1 MACLP
6 LPILSDMSYEMFIGL
21 RYLRAKRKQTF
32 VSLITLI
39 SIAGVM
45 VGVTALIVVIAVMNG
60 FKEDLRDKI
69 LGVTS
74 HVVISRFDGNISKY
88 QEVRAKVE
96 EVSGVNAATPF
107 IYTQVMISSRKAMS
121 GAVLRGIEPKTA
133 SKVINLPKNLRA
145 GSLEELE
152 AENKPEGMRST
163 PGIILG
169 NELARNIG
177 ASRGEPVTVISPLG
191 RLTPLGRVPRSQ
203 TFRVAGIF
211 DSGMYEYDST
221 IAYVSLWA
229 AQRFLG
235 IGDRVTGIEVRVDE
249 IYEADRVAKAIGK
262 ALDGYPYWSRDWMRM
277 NKNLFSALKLE
288 KIVMFIILTLIILV
302 AAFNIVGTLIMVVI
316 EKTRDIA
323 ILKSM
328 GATRRSIMKIFM
340 IEGAVIGLVG
350 TLLGL
355 LGGYTLCKLLATYKF
370 IELPSDVYYISTL
383 PVQMN
388 PLDVALIALAAIV
401 ITLAASVYPAWQAS
415 RFDPAEAIRYE

>member
-1 MACLP
+1 
-6 LPILSDMSYEMFIGL
+6 MSYELFIGL
-21 RYLRAKRKQTF
+21 RYLKAKRKQTF
-32 VSLITLI
+32 VSLITFI

-88 QEVRAKVE
+88 LEVKEKVE

-107 IYTQVMISSRKAMS
+107 IYTQVMISSRKAIS
-121 GAVLRGIEPKTA
+121 GAVLRGIEPKSA

-235 IGDRVTGIEVRVDE
+235 IGDRVTGIEVRVDD
-249 IYEADRVAKAIGK
+249 IYRADRVAKAIDK

-302 AAFNIVGTLIMVVI
+302 AAFNIVGTLIMVVM

-355 LGGYTLCKLLATYKF
+355 LGGYTLCTLLATYKF

-415 RFDPAEAIRYE
+415 RLDPAEAIRYE

>member
-1 MACLP
+1 
-6 LPILSDMSYEMFIGL
+6 MSYELFIGL
-21 RYLRAKRKQTF
+21 RYLKAKRKQTF

-39 SIAGVM
+39 SITGVM

-60 FKEDLRDKI
+60 FKEDLREKI

-88 QEVRAKVE
+88 QKVRTKVE
-96 EVSGVNAATPF
+96 EVAGVNAATPF
-107 IYTQVMISSRKAMS
+107 IYTQVMISSRKAIS

-133 SKVINLPKNLRA
+133 SKVINLPKNLRS
-145 GSLEELE
+145 GSLDELE
-152 AENKPEGMRST
+152 AEKKPEGMRST

-177 ASRGEPVTVISPLG
+177 VTRGEPVTVISPLG

-235 IGDRVTGIEVRVDE
+235 IGEQVTGIEVRVDE
-249 IYEADRVAKAIGK
+249 IYEADRVARAIGK

-388 PLDVALIALAAIV
+388 PLDVAIIALAAIV

>member
-1 MACLP
+1 
-6 LPILSDMSYEMFIGL
+6 MSYELFIGL
-21 RYLRAKRKQTF
+21 RYLKAKRKQTF

-39 SIAGVM
+39 SIAGVT
-45 VGVTALIVVIAVMNG
+45 VGVTALIVVLAVMNG

-69 LGVTS
+69 IGVTS
-74 HVVISRFDGNISKY
+74 HVVVSRFDGNIPNYLKVS
-88 QEVRAKVE
+88 AKVE
-96 EVSGVNAATPF
+96 QVHGVVAATPF
-107 IYTQVMISSRKAMS
+107 IYTQAMIKSRQGIS
-121 GAVLRGIEPKTA
+121 GAVLRGIDPETA
-133 SKVINLPKNLRA
+133 GKVINLAKNMRS
-145 GSLEELE
+145 GSLQELAAEE
-152 AENKPEGMRST
+152 KPGGTRAT

-169 NELARNIG
+169 NELARNLG
-177 ASRGEPVTVISPLG
+177 VSRGEPLTVISPLG
-191 RLTPLGRVPRSQ
+191 RLTPLGQVPRSQ

-235 IGDRVTGIEVRVDE
+235 IGNRATGIEVRVED
-249 IYEADRVAKAIGK
+249 IYEADHVARDIGK
-262 ALDGYPYWSRDWMRM
+262 ALGGYPYWSRDWMRM

-302 AAFNIVGTLIMVVI
+302 AAFNIIGTLIMVVM

-340 IEGAVIGLVG
+340 IEGVIIGLVG

-355 LGGYTLCKLLATYKF
+355 LGGYTLCKLLATYQF
-370 IELPSDVYYISTL
+370 IELPRDVYYISTL
-383 PVQMN
+383 PVRMD
-388 PLDVALIALAAIV
+388 PLDVTLIALAAMIISLV
-401 ITLAASVYPAWQAS
+401 ATVYPAWQAS
-415 RFDPAEAIRYE
+415 RLDPVEAIRYE

>member
-1 MACLP
+1 
-6 LPILSDMSYEMFIGL
+6 MSYELFIGL
-21 RYLRAKRKQTF
+21 RYLKAKRKQTF

-88 QEVRAKVE
+88 QEVRAKVG

-107 IYTQVMISSRKAMS
+107 IYTQVMISSRKAIS

-133 SKVINLPKNLRA
+133 SKVINLPKNMRA

-152 AENKPEGMRST
+152 AENKPEGMRAT

-177 ASRGEPVTVISPLG
+177 ALRGDPVTVISPLG

-235 IGDRVTGIEVRVDE
+235 IGDRVTGIEVRVDD
-249 IYEADRVAKAIGK
+249 IYAADRVARAIGK

-355 LGGYTLCKLLATYKF
+355 LGGYTICTLLATYKF

>member
-1 MACLP
+1 
-6 LPILSDMSYEMFIGL
+6 MSYELFIGL
-21 RYLRAKRKQTF
+21 RYLKAKRKQTF

-107 IYTQVMISSRKAMS
+107 IYTQVMISSRKAIS

-177 ASRGEPVTVISPLG
+177 ALRGEPVTVISPLG

-235 IGDRVTGIEVRVDE
+235 IGDRVTGIEVRVDD
-249 IYEADRVAKAIGK
+249 IYEADRVARAIGK

-355 LGGYTLCKLLATYKF
+355 LGGYTLCTLLATYKF

>member
-1 MACLP
+1 
-6 LPILSDMSYEMFIGL
+6 MSYELFIGL
-21 RYLRAKRKQTF
+21 RYLKAKRKQTF
-32 VSLITLI
+32 VSLITFI

-88 QEVRAKVE
+88 DEVRAKVE

-107 IYTQVMISSRKAMS
+107 IYTQVMISSRKAIS

-152 AENKPEGMRST
+152 AEKKPEGMRST

-177 ASRGEPVTVISPLG
+177 VSRGEPVTVISPLG

-328 GATRRSIMKIFM
+328 GATRSSIMKIFM

-383 PVQMN
+383 PVQVN

>member
-1 MACLP
+1 
-6 LPILSDMSYEMFIGL
+6 MSYELFIGL
-21 RYLRAKRKQTF
+21 RYLKAKRKQTF

-88 QEVRAKVE
+88 QEVRAKVG

-107 IYTQVMISSRKAMS
+107 IYTQVMISSRKAIS

-133 SKVINLPKNLRA
+133 SKVINLPKNMRA

-177 ASRGEPVTVISPLG
+177 ALRGDPVTVISPLG

-235 IGDRVTGIEVRVDE
+235 IGDRVTGIEVRVDD
-249 IYEADRVAKAIGK
+249 IYAADRVARAIGK

-355 LGGYTLCKLLATYKF
+355 LGGYTLCTLLATYKF

-388 PLDVALIALAAIV
+388 PLDVALIAVAAIV

>member
-1 MACLP
+1 
-6 LPILSDMSYEMFIGL
+6 MSYELFIGL
-21 RYLRAKRKQTF
+21 RYLKAKRKQTF

-74 HVVISRFDGNISKY
+74 HVVISRFDGNIPKY
-88 QEVRAKVE
+88 QEVKAKVE

-107 IYTQVMISSRKAMS
+107 IYTQVMISSRKAIS
-121 GAVLRGIEPKTA
+121 GAVLRGIEPQTA
-133 SKVINLPKNLRA
+133 SKVINLQKNLRA
-145 GSLEELE
+145 GSLKELE
-152 AENKPEGMRST
+152 AENKPEGMRAT

-235 IGDRVTGIEVRVDE
+235 IGDRVTGIEVRVDD
-249 IYEADRVAKAIGK
+249 IYEADRVARAIGK

-288 KIVMFIILTLIILV
+288 KIVMFIILTLIIVV
-302 AAFNIVGTLIMVVI
+302 AAFNIVGTLTMVVI

-328 GATRRSIMKIFM
+328 GATRRSIMKIFL

-355 LGGYTLCKLLATYKF
+355 LGGYTLCTLLATYKF

>member
-1 MACLP
+1 
-6 LPILSDMSYEMFIGL
+6 MSYELFIGL
-21 RYLRAKRKQTF
+21 RYLKAKRKQTF

-107 IYTQVMISSRKAMS
+107 IYTQVMISSRKAIS

-133 SKVINLPKNLRA
+133 SKVINLPKNMRA

-152 AENKPEGMRST
+152 AENKPEGMRAT

-169 NELARNIG
+169 NELANNIG
-177 ASRGEPVTVISPLG
+177 ALRGEPVTVISPLG

-235 IGDRVTGIEVRVDE
+235 IGDRVTGIEVRVDD
-249 IYEADRVAKAIGK
+249 IYAADQVARAIGK

-355 LGGYTLCKLLATYKF
+355 LGGYTLCTLLATYKF

-383 PVQMN
+383 PVRMN

-415 RFDPAEAIRYE
+415 RLDPAEAIRYE

>member
-1 MACLP
+1 
-6 LPILSDMSYEMFIGL
+6 MSYEMFIGL

-88 QEVRAKVE
+88 QEVSARVGD
-96 EVSGVNAATPF
+96 VSGVNAATPF
-107 IYTQVMISSRKAMS
+107 IYTQVMISSRKAIS

-177 ASRGEPVTVISPLG
+177 ALRGEPVTVISPLG

-235 IGDRVTGIEVRVDE
+235 IGDRVTGIEVRVDD
-249 IYEADRVAKAIGK
+249 IYEADRVARAIGK

-355 LGGYTLCKLLATYKF
+355 LGGYTICTLLATYKF
-370 IELPSDVYYISTL
+370 IELPSVVYYISTL

>member
-1 MACLP
+1 
-6 LPILSDMSYEMFIGL
+6 MSYEMFIGL

-88 QEVRAKVE
+88 QEVRAKVG

-107 IYTQVMISSRKAMS
+107 IYTQVMISSRKAIS

-235 IGDRVTGIEVRVDE
+235 IGDRVTGIEVRVDD
-249 IYEADRVAKAIGK
+249 IYAADRVARAIGK
-262 ALDGYPYWSRDWMRM
+262 ALGGYPYWSRDWMRM

-355 LGGYTLCKLLATYKF
+355 LGGYTICTLLATYKF

>member
-1 MACLP
+1 
-6 LPILSDMSYEMFIGL
+6 MSYEMFIGL
-21 RYLRAKRKQTF
+21 RYLKAKRKQTF

-107 IYTQVMISSRKAMS
+107 IYTQVMISSRKAIS

-133 SKVINLPKNLRA
+133 SKVINLPKNMRA

-152 AENKPEGMRST
+152 AENKPEGMRAT

-235 IGDRVTGIEVRVDE
+235 IGDRVTGIEVRVDD
-249 IYEADRVAKAIGK
+249 IYEADRVARAVGK
-262 ALDGYPYWSRDWMRM
+262 ALGGYPYWSRDWMRM

-355 LGGYTLCKLLATYKF
+355 LGGYTLCTLLATYKF

-388 PLDVALIALAAIV
+388 PLDVTLIALAAIV

>member
-1 MACLP
+1 
-6 LPILSDMSYEMFIGL
+6 MSYELFIGL
-21 RYLRAKRKQTF
+21 RYLKAKRKQTF

-74 HVVISRFDGNISKY
+74 HVVISRFDGNISQY

-388 PLDVALIALAAIV
+388 PLDVALIALAAIA

>member
-1 MACLP
+1 
-6 LPILSDMSYEMFIGL
+6 MSYELFIGL
-21 RYLRAKRKQTF
+21 RYLKAKRKQTF

-88 QEVRAKVE
+88 QEVRAKVG

-107 IYTQVMISSRKAMS
+107 IYTQVMISSRKAIS

-177 ASRGEPVTVISPLG
+177 ALRGEPVTVISPLG

-235 IGDRVTGIEVRVDE
+235 IGDRVTGIEVRVDD
-249 IYEADRVAKAIGK
+249 IYAADRVARAIGK
-262 ALDGYPYWSRDWMRM
+262 ALGGYPYWSRDWMRM

-355 LGGYTLCKLLATYKF
+355 LGGYTLCTLLATYKF

-388 PLDVALIALAAIV
+388 PLDVALIAVAAIV

>member
-1 MACLP
+1 
-6 LPILSDMSYEMFIGL
+6 MSYELFIGL
-21 RYLRAKRKQTF
+21 RYLKAKRKQTF
-32 VSLITLI
+32 VSLITFI

-88 QEVRAKVE
+88 LEVKEKVE

-107 IYTQVMISSRKAMS
+107 IYTQVMISSRRAIS
-121 GAVLRGIEPKTA
+121 GAVLRGIEPKSA

-235 IGDRVTGIEVRVDE
+235 IGDRVTGIEVRVDD
-249 IYEADRVAKAIGK
+249 IYSADRVAKAIGK

-302 AAFNIVGTLIMVVI
+302 AAFNIVGTLIMVVM

-355 LGGYTLCKLLATYKF
+355 LGGYTLCTLLATYKF

-415 RFDPAEAIRYE
+415 RLDPAEAIRYE

>member
-1 MACLP
+1 
-6 LPILSDMSYEMFIGL
+6 MSYELFIGL
-21 RYLRAKRKQTF
+21 RYLKAKRKQTF

-60 FKEDLRDKI
+60 FKEDLQDKI

-88 QEVRAKVE
+88 PEVRKKVE

-107 IYTQVMISSRKAMS
+107 IYTQVMISSRKGIS
-121 GAVLRGIEPKTA
+121 GAVLRGIEPQTA
-133 SKVINLPKNLRA
+133 SKVINLQKNLRA
-145 GSLEELE
+145 GSLKELE
-152 AENKPEGMRST
+152 AENKPEGMRAT

-235 IGDRVTGIEVRVDE
+235 IGDRVTGIEVRVDD
-249 IYEADRVAKAIGK
+249 IYEADRVARAIGK

-288 KIVMFIILTLIILV
+288 KIVMFIILTLIIVV
-302 AAFNIVGTLIMVVI
+302 AAFNIVGTLTMVVV

-328 GATRRSIMKIFM
+328 GATRRSIMKIFL

-355 LGGYTLCKLLATYKF
+355 LGGYTLCTLLATYKF

>member
-1 MACLP
+1 
-6 LPILSDMSYEMFIGL
+6 MSYELFIGL
-21 RYLRAKRKQTF
+21 RYLKAKRKQTF
-32 VSLITLI
+32 VSLITFI

-88 QEVRAKVE
+88 LEVKEKVE

-107 IYTQVMISSRKAMS
+107 IYTQVMISSRKAIS
-121 GAVLRGIEPKTA
+121 GAVLRGIEPKSA

-235 IGDRVTGIEVRVDE
+235 IGDRVTGIEVRVDD
-249 IYEADRVAKAIGK
+249 IYSADRVAKAIGK

-302 AAFNIVGTLIMVVI
+302 AAFNIVGTLIMVVM

-355 LGGYTLCKLLATYKF
+355 LGGYTLCTLLATYKF

-415 RFDPAEAIRYE
+415 RLDPAEAIRYE

>member
-1 MACLP
+1 
-6 LPILSDMSYEMFIGL
+6 MSYELFIGL
-21 RYLRAKRKQTF
+21 RYLKAKRKQTF

-107 IYTQVMISSRKAMS
+107 IYTQVMISSRKAVS

-177 ASRGEPVTVISPLG
+177 ASQGEPVTVISPLG

-355 LGGYTLCKLLATYKF
+355 VGGYTLCKLLATYKF

-388 PLDVALIALAAIV
+388 PLDVAIIAVAAIV

>member
-1 MACLP
+1 
-6 LPILSDMSYEMFIGL
+6 MSYELFIGL
-21 RYLRAKRKQTF
+21 RYLKAKRKQTF
-32 VSLITLI
+32 VSLITFI

-88 QEVRAKVE
+88 DEVRAEVE
-96 EVSGVNAATPF
+96 EVSGVSAATPF
-107 IYTQVMISSRKAMS
+107 IYTQVMISSRKAIS

-152 AENKPEGMRST
+152 AEKKPEGMRST

-177 ASRGEPVTVISPLG
+177 VSRGEPVTVISPLG

-328 GATRRSIMKIFM
+328 GATRSSIMKIFM

-388 PLDVALIALAAIV
+388 PFDVALIALAAIV

>member
-1 MACLP
+1 
-6 LPILSDMSYEMFIGL
+6 MSYELFIGL
-21 RYLRAKRKQTF
+21 RYLKAKRKQTF
-32 VSLITLI
+32 VSLITFI

-107 IYTQVMISSRKAMS
+107 IYTQVLISSRKAIS

-152 AENKPEGMRST
+152 AEKKPEGMRST

-249 IYEADRVAKAIGK
+249 IYEADRVAEAIGR

-328 GATRRSIMKIFM
+328 GATRSSIMKIFM

>member
-1 MACLP
+1 
-6 LPILSDMSYEMFIGL
+6 MSYEMFIGL
-21 RYLRAKRKQTF
+21 RYLKAKRKQTF

-107 IYTQVMISSRKAMS
+107 IYTQVMISSRKAIS

-235 IGDRVTGIEVRVDE
+235 IGDRVTGIEVRVDD
-249 IYEADRVAKAIGK
+249 IYEADRVARAIGK

-355 LGGYTLCKLLATYKF
+355 LGGYTLCTLLATYKF

>member
-1 MACLP
+1 
-6 LPILSDMSYEMFIGL
+6 MSYELFIGL
-21 RYLRAKRKQTF
+21 RYLKAKRKQTF

-88 QEVRAKVE
+88 QEVRAKVG

-107 IYTQVMISSRKAMS
+107 IYTQVMISSRKAIS

-152 AENKPEGMRST
+152 AENKPEGMRAT

-177 ASRGEPVTVISPLG
+177 ALRGDPVTVISPLG

-235 IGDRVTGIEVRVDE
+235 IGDRVTGIEVRVDD
-249 IYEADRVAKAIGK
+249 IYAADRVARAIGK
-262 ALDGYPYWSRDWMRM
+262 ALGGYPYWSRDWMRM

-355 LGGYTLCKLLATYKF
+355 LGGYTLCTLLATYKF

>member
-1 MACLP
+1 
-6 LPILSDMSYEMFIGL
+6 MSYEMFIGL

-88 QEVRAKVE
+88 QEVRAKVG

-107 IYTQVMISSRKAMS
+107 IYTQVMISSRKAIS

-152 AENKPEGMRST
+152 AESKPEGMRST

-235 IGDRVTGIEVRVDE
+235 IGDRVTGIEVRVDD
-249 IYEADRVAKAIGK
+249 IYEADRVARAIGK
-262 ALDGYPYWSRDWMRM
+262 ALGGYPYWSRDWMRM

-355 LGGYTLCKLLATYKF
+355 LGGYTICTLLATYKF

>member
-1 MACLP
+1 
-6 LPILSDMSYEMFIGL
+6 MSYELFIGL
-21 RYLRAKRKQTF
+21 RYLKAKRKQTF

-88 QEVRAKVE
+88 QEVRAKVG

-107 IYTQVMISSRKAMS
+107 IYTQVMISSRKAIS

-133 SKVINLPKNLRA
+133 SKVINLPKNMRA

-177 ASRGEPVTVISPLG
+177 ALRGDPVTVISPLG

-235 IGDRVTGIEVRVDE
+235 IGDRVTGIEVRVDD
-249 IYEADRVAKAIGK
+249 IYAADRVARAIGK
-262 ALDGYPYWSRDWMRM
+262 ALGGYPYWSRDWMRM

-355 LGGYTLCKLLATYKF
+355 LGGYTLCTLLATYKF

>member
-1 MACLP
+1 
-6 LPILSDMSYEMFIGL
+6 MSYELFIGL
-21 RYLRAKRKQTF
+21 RYLKAKRKQTF

-45 VGVTALIVVIAVMNG
+45 IGVTALIVVIAVMNG

-88 QEVRAKVE
+88 QEVRAKVG

-107 IYTQVMISSRKAMS
+107 IYTQVMISSRKAIS

-133 SKVINLPKNLRA
+133 SKVINLPKNMRA

-177 ASRGEPVTVISPLG
+177 ALRGDPVTVISPLG

-235 IGDRVTGIEVRVDE
+235 IGDRVTGIEVRVDD
-249 IYEADRVAKAIGK
+249 IYAADRVARAIGK

-355 LGGYTLCKLLATYKF
+355 LGGYTICTLLATYKF

>member
-1 MACLP
+1 
-6 LPILSDMSYEMFIGL
+6 MSYELFIGL
-21 RYLRAKRKQTF
+21 RYLKAKRKQTF

-88 QEVRAKVE
+88 QEVRAKVG

-107 IYTQVMISSRKAMS
+107 IYTQVMISSRKAIS

-133 SKVINLPKNLRA
+133 SQVINLPKNMRA

-177 ASRGEPVTVISPLG
+177 ALRGEPVTVISPLG

-235 IGDRVTGIEVRVDE
+235 IGDRVTGIEVRVDD

-388 PLDVALIALAAIV
+388 PLDVAIIALAAIV

-415 RFDPAEAIRYE
+415 RFDPVEAIRYE

>member
-1 MACLP
+1 
-6 LPILSDMSYEMFIGL
+6 MSYELFIGL
-21 RYLRAKRKQTF
+21 RYLKAKRKQTF

-60 FKEDLRDKI
+60 FKEELQDKI

-88 QEVRAKVE
+88 LEVRKKVE

-107 IYTQVMISSRKAMS
+107 IYTQVMISSRKGIS
-121 GAVLRGIEPKTA
+121 GAVLRGIEPQTA
-133 SKVINLPKNLRA
+133 SKVINLQKNLRA
-145 GSLEELE
+145 GSLKELE
-152 AENKPEGMRST
+152 AENKPEGMRAT

-235 IGDRVTGIEVRVDE
+235 IGDRVTGIEVRVDD
-249 IYEADRVAKAIGK
+249 IYEADRVARAIGK

-288 KIVMFIILTLIILV
+288 KIVMFIILTLIIVV
-302 AAFNIVGTLIMVVI
+302 AAFNIVGTLTMVVM

-328 GATRRSIMKIFM
+328 GATRRSIMKIFL

-355 LGGYTLCKLLATYKF
+355 LGGYTLCTLLATYKF

>member
-1 MACLP
+1 
-6 LPILSDMSYEMFIGL
+6 MSYELFIGL
-21 RYLRAKRKQTF
+21 RYLKAKRKQTF

-88 QEVRAKVE
+88 QEVRAKVG
-96 EVSGVNAATPF
+96 EVAGVKAATPF
-107 IYTQVMISSRKAMS
+107 IYTQVMISSRKAIS

-235 IGDRVTGIEVRVDE
+235 IGDRVTGIEVRVDD
-249 IYEADRVAKAIGK
+249 IYAADRVARAIGK

-355 LGGYTLCKLLATYKF
+355 LGGYTLCTLLATYKF

>member
-1 MACLP
+1 
-6 LPILSDMSYEMFIGL
+6 MSYELFIGL
-21 RYLRAKRKQTF
+21 RYLKAKRKQTF
-32 VSLITLI
+32 VSLITII
-39 SIAGVM
+39 SITGVM

-74 HVVISRFDGNISKY
+74 HVVISRFDGNISNY
-88 QEVRAKVE
+88 QEVRTKVE

-107 IYTQVMISSRKAMS
+107 IYTQVMISSRKAIS

-152 AENKPEGMRST
+152 AENKPEGIRST

-177 ASRGEPVTVISPLG
+177 ALRGEPVTVISPLG

-249 IYEADRVAKAIGK
+249 IYEADRVARAIGK

>member
-1 MACLP
+1 
-6 LPILSDMSYEMFIGL
+6 MSYELFIGL
-21 RYLRAKRKQTF
+21 RYLKAKRKQTF

-74 HVVISRFDGNISKY
+74 HVVISRFDGNISQY

-107 IYTQVMISSRKAMS
+107 IYTQVMISSRKAIS

-203 TFRVAGIF
+203 TFRVVGIF

-262 ALDGYPYWSRDWMRM
+262 ELDGYPYWSRDWMRM